1 MKKTEV
7 VTNVK
12 QLKGLQT
19 DGCEDF
25 SPLYAPCGAS
35 GRLDVS
41 LRREKIETL
50 WVGLGERKEREW

>member
-25 SPLYAPCGAS
+25 SPLYAPCGA
-35 GRLDVS
+35 RLDVS